1 MLLYLTS
8 NQKSGL
14 IDGAAREMLL
24 PSKKLVGKFS
34 LKSFVT
40 KDMRN
45 YATAKFFLIDAAC
58 IEESGED
65 FTLALRS
72 FQMMF
77 SARIFVILSGCE
89 DMSGCIQR
97 LLSIG
102 VVNLITAETLE
113 DAADELKEALSDEG
127 MQRYVTPAPVS
138 SQPESQRE
146 PAPEPEAEIIPYR
159 WNAKNIRIAV
169 AGAQRRSGVTVTA
182 FNLAAWLAARGAEVA
197 YIEVNPNRHL
207 QLLLNVYE
215 AVPTGEHY
223 IIDGI
228 DCYLTNEPDR
238 EYQFII
244 YDCGVIQTP
253 TSVFREADHRLL
265 CGSVLPYEI
274 PAFHKALEVCG
285 GLEVRPVAISVPGEF
300 REYCRELFG
309 GEMEMAEASHN
320 LFAERTNGRLYKRL
334 VEPYIMGERRL

>member
-14 IDGAAREMLL
+14 IDGVTREMLM

-65 FTLALRS
+65 FALALRS

-77 SARIFVILSGCE
+77 SARIIVILSGCE
-89 DMSGCIQR
+89 DMSGCIQQ
-97 LLSIG
+97 LLSIR

-113 DAADELKEALSDEG
+113 DAADELREALSDEG
-127 MQRYVTPAPVS
+127 MQRYVSSAPAS
-138 SQPESQRE
+138 SQPEPRQE
-146 PAPEPEAEIIPYR
+146 PALEPEDEITPYR
-159 WNAKNIRIAV
+159 WNAKNVRIAV

-182 FNLAAWLAARGAEVA
+182 FNLAAWLTARGAEVA
-197 YIEVNPNRHL
+197 YIEVNTNRHL

-215 AVPTGEHY
+215 AAPTGEHY
-223 IIDGI
+223 AIDGI

-238 EYQFII
+238 DYQFVI
-244 YDCGVIQTP
+244 YDCGVMQSP
-253 TSVFREADHRLL
+253 TSVFREADYRLL

-285 GLEVRPVAISVPGEF
+285 GLEVCQVAISVPGEF

-309 GEMEMAEASHN
+309 GGLEMAEASHD
-320 LFAERTNGRLYKRL
+320 LFANRTNGRLYRRL

>member
-1 MLLYLTS
+1 
-8 NQKSGL
+8 
-14 IDGAAREMLL
+14 
-24 PSKKLVGKFS
+24 
-34 LKSFVT
+34 
-40 KDMRN
+40 
-45 YATAKFFLIDAAC
+45 
-58 IEESGED
+58 
-65 FTLALRS
+65 
-72 FQMMF
+72 MMF
-77 SARIFVILSGCE
+77 STRIIVILSGCE

-113 DAADELKEALSDEG
+113 DAADELRDALSDEG
-127 MQRYVTPAPVS
+127 MQRYVTPTPVS
-138 SQPESQRE
+138 SQPEPRQE
-146 PAPEPEAEIIPYR
+146 PAQEPEDEITPYR
-159 WNAKNIRIAV
+159 WNAKNVRIAV

-197 YIEVNPNRHL
+197 YIEVNTNRHL

-223 IIDGI
+223 AIDGI

-238 EYQFII
+238 DYQFII
-244 YDCGVIQTP
+244 YDCGVMQTP

-309 GEMEMAEASHN
+309 GELEMAEASHD
-320 LFAERTNGRLYKRL
+320 LFANRANGRLYKRL